1 MLFSDAGKAVR
12 FAEEDVRPMGRQA
25 RGVIGMRLNDGQH
38 VISMLVAADENQSVL
53 TATEH
58 GFGKRT
64 SIAEYTRHGRGTQGM
79 IAIQTSER
87 NGKLVGATLV
97 DDKDEIM
104 LISTGG
110 VLIRTK
116 VAQIREMGRSTQ
128 GVSLISLDEGTRL
141 AGVQRIV
148 EAEDV
153 ANGNGHDEIGGA
165 AGGGN
170 GTHRG
175 NGQDVD
181 GDSQDIDGEEW
192 GAKDDD

>member
-1 MLFSDAGKAVR
+1 
-12 FAEEDVRPMGRQA
+12 
-25 RGVIGMRLNDGQH
+25 
-38 VISMLVAADENQSVL
+38 VL

-116 VAQIREMGRSTQ
+116 VDQIREMGRSTQ

-153 ANGNGHDEIGGA
+153 ANGNGNGHDDIVGA
-165 AGGGN
+165 AAGGN

-175 NGQDVD
+175 NGQDID
-181 GDSQDIDGEEW
+181 GDGQEGDGEDW
-192 GAKDDD
+192 GAKDED